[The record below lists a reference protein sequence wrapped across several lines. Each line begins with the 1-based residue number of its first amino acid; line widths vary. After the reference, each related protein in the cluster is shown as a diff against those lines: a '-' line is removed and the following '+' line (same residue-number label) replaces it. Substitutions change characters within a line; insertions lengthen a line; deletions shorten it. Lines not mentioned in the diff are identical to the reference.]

1 MSAYGRSVPR
11 KKEIEQPGK
20 LLTATR
26 EMLTNRP
33 VWLTFQIIECE
44 TQLPYAWLLVIHN
57 DPDCRPAVHRV
68 ERLHD
73 YLTEKLKAGAHVS
86 A

>member
-1 MSAYGRSVPR
+1 MSRYGREVPR
-11 KKEIEQPGK
+11 KKEIESPGK

-33 VWLTFQIIECE
+33 VWLTLQTIECE
-44 TQLPYAWLLVIHN
+44 AQLPYAWLLVINN

-73 YLTEKLKAGAHVS
+73 YLVEKLKVGVHVP